1 VNDLCRD
8 QPSQWRNGI
17 IARADVADFCVK
29 QIGNPASVRKV
40 YVLVN

>member
-29 QIGNPASVRKV
+29 QIGNPASVRKA